1 MPRLFSETLRD
12 NVLFGYP
19 ADDRLPRAMDL
30 AAMGP
35 DLAAMEKGL
44 DTLVGTRGVKLSG
57 GQLQRAGAARMF
69 ARGTNL
75 LIFDDLS
82 AALDVATERQ
92 LWENLLRVQ
101 NVTCLVV
108 SHRRPALRRATQVLL
123 MGNGEIAAQGRLE
136 ELLKTNAEMSRLWQE
151 DE

>member
-1 MPRLFSETLRD
+1 
-12 NVLFGYP
+12 
-19 ADDRLPRAMDL
+19 
-30 AAMGP
+30 
-35 DLAAMEKGL
+35 
-44 DTLVGTRGVKLSG
+44 VKLSG

-69 ARGTNL
+69 ARGANL

-136 ELLKTNAEMSRLWQE
+136 ELLKTNAEMRRLWQE